1 MKGPRERTRIWPV
14 PMTLATVTALGLI
27 AALLSDAAGDV
38 LAWFALAAPV
48 WIIMWC
54 IMRRTGSRGRRIL

>member
-1 MKGPRERTRIWPV
+1 MTRPRERTRIWPAPIALGAV
-14 PMTLATVTALGLI
+14 SALGLI

-48 WIIMWC
+48 CIIAWF
-54 IMRRTGSRGRRIL
+54 ITRRSAT

>member
-1 MKGPRERTRIWPV
+1 MKRPRERTRIWPV
-14 PMTLATVTALGLI
+14 PIALGAVSALGLI

-48 WIIMWC
+48 CIIVWF
-54 IMRRTGSRGRRIL
+54 ITRRSAT